1 MTTGSLL
8 TPKFMRMWRNLLED
22 DTDVTH
28 PRQWVGF
35 YKDGEEDPEF
45 ITHEPTLP
53 YLASH
58 G

>member
-1 MTTGSLL
+1 
-8 TPKFMRMWRNLLED
+8 MRMWRNLLED